1 MAKPK
6 KVKDKAPIEDKA
18 VPGVSKT
25 AAATR
30 DAIPEYDDEGK
41 LLAQGSV
48 PDTDKDSLVL
58 EKQGAGGEIEIQ
70 EVVDLEPPGDPPEP
84 IDFEDMDDPRLQIAK
99 KHDENYR
106 NFIEK
111 DESEVVTGD
120 PTDIIESG
128 DGPEMVEVKVF
139 GQVRMV
145 EKSKVDKAGGIQA
158 YQKSQAVQ
166 AGMEDNARQRDTL
179 DSRAIAL
186 DERERRL
193 ADYEASLPTLDA
205 NRANPPEDPPS
216 TGDQSIDVLA
226 RETMTALYDGEDNA
240 PELLAQL
247 VKAGKGVSEKPIDE
261 NAIVTRVAGELEKRN
276 RHKQVTTAR
285 KVLYDNHPE
294 LDRNSDQFDIRLWEA
309 VNGETIVVE
318 RQDSTLEP
326 QQVLDEAYKRI
337 TEWKGEHKTESMTD
351 KSAAKRQMN
360 RPRASSGRYISPPP
374 APVKTPSDYIASLRK
389 SRGQEVESN

>member
-18 VPGVSKT
+18 VPGAPKT
-25 AAATR
+25 AAASR
-30 DAIPEYDDEGK
+30 DAIPEYDAEGK
-41 LLAQGSV
+41 PLAQGSA
-48 PDTDKDSLVL
+48 PDTDKDSSDS
-58 EKQGAGGEIEIQ
+58 EKPDAGDEIDIQ
-70 EVVDLEPPGDPPEP
+70 EVVELEAPGDPPEP

-99 KHDENYR
+99 KHDEKHR
-106 NFIEK
+106 NFIEN
-111 DESEVVTGD
+111 DESEVVTDG
-120 PTDIIESG
+120 PTDIIGAG
-128 DGPEMVEVKVF
+128 DDPEMVEVKVF

-179 DSRAIAL
+179 DTRAIAL
-186 DERERRL
+186 DERERRV

-205 NRANPPEDPPS
+205 NKATPPEDPPS

-247 VKAGKGVSEKPIDE
+247 VKAGKVQGKPIDE

-276 RHKQVTTAR
+276 RHRQVNTAR

-318 RQDSTLEP
+318 RQDPGLEP
-326 QQVLDEAYKRI
+326 QQVLDEAYRRI
-337 TEWKGEHKTESMTD
+337 SEWKGEHKTESMTD
-351 KSAAKRQMN
+351 KAAVKRQMN

-374 APVKTPSDYIASLRK
+374 PPVKTPSDYIAALRK